1 MSNSDLIRKNAPGI
15 TFSSPE
21 ARAVYARLFQVR
33 AKLSQIRGKQV
44 SWFQL
49 LSEMAVPY
57 ERSFEEYAKPIQE
70 PENETK

>member
-1 MSNSDLIRKNAPGI
+1 MANNDLIRKNAPGI

-33 AKLSQIRGKQV
+33 AKLSQIRGQQV

-57 ERSFEEYAKPIQE
+57 EKTLSEYEKPIQE
-70 PENETK
+70 LENESK